1 MMLLTTFGT
10 PRASPAT
17 EQEALAHMTLKML
30 AGGLI
35 AGFAAGL
42 IAAMLHFAFVQ
53 NLILLGEQ
61 YETGALTHFEGEK
74 DAPTA
79 EHAAGHEH
87 AHKPSTEAGENAF
100 SRNALTVTFTCLI
113 YAAYGLIL
121 VAGFGLAERFG
132 ISITMRE
139 GILWGIAGFAA
150 FQLAPALGLAPELP
164 GTIAADLGDRQI
176 WWVGTVAATATGL
189 ALLAFA
195 PGMGFAALA
204 VILLAAPHLIG
215 APVPDGYAGSAPPEL
230 AAAFTAR
237 VLGVGLAVWAVLGG
251 IAGKLWSARP
261 A

>member
-1 MMLLTTFGT
+1 MTF
-10 PRASPAT
+10 
-17 EQEALAHMTLKML
+17 KML

-53 NLILLGEQ
+53 DLILLGEK

-74 DAPTA
+74 GAPAA
-79 EHAAGHEH
+79 EHAAGHDHQH
-87 AHKPSTEAGENAF
+87 AHTPSTDDGENAF
-100 SRNALTVTFTCLI
+100 TRNALTVAFTCLI

-121 VAGFGLAERFG
+121 VAGFGLAEHYG
-132 ISITMRE
+132 VSISMRD

-176 WWVGTVAATATGL
+176 WWFGTVAATVAGL
-189 ALLAFA
+189 ALLAYG
-195 PGMGFAALA
+195 PGLGFAALG
-204 VILLAAPHLIG
+204 VVLLAAPHFIG
-215 APVPDGYAGSAPPEL
+215 APMPAGYAGSAPPEV

-237 VLGVGLAVWAVLGG
+237 VLGVGLAVWALLGG